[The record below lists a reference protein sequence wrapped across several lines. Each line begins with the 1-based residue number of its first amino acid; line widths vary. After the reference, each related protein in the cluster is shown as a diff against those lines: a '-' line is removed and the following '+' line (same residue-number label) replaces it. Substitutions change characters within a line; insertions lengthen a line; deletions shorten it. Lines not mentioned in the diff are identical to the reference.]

1 MTQNQDN
8 SFLGGGCCE
17 LFIYLCFLLKSTK
30 AVSQNFIR
38 EQAAAAQLSE
48 LVSLYCN
55 VEDRVTLGKSVK
67 AVTVVSRLNQTD
79 DTLEEEEK
87 KEGEKEEVRGERL
100 RMRVRI
106 PITVDA
112 GGKKDNLTYF

>member
-1 MTQNQDN
+1 M
-8 SFLGGGCCE
+8 
-17 LFIYLCFLLKSTK
+17 
-30 AVSQNFIR
+30 
-38 EQAAAAQLSE
+38 
-48 LVSLYCN
+48 
-55 VEDRVTLGKSVK
+55 GKSVK

-79 DTLEEEEK
+79 DTLEEKEEK
-87 KEGEKEEVRGERL
+87 KEEKEEKEEVGGERL

>member
-1 MTQNQDN
+1 M
-8 SFLGGGCCE
+8 
-17 LFIYLCFLLKSTK
+17 
-30 AVSQNFIR
+30 
-38 EQAAAAQLSE
+38 
-48 LVSLYCN
+48 
-55 VEDRVTLGKSVK
+55 TLGKSVK

-87 KEGEKEEVRGERL
+87 KEGEKEEREEKEEVGGERL
-100 RMRVRI
+100 RMCVGI

>member
-1 MTQNQDN
+1 MLVFILGLSEKVALF
-8 SFLGGGCCE
+8 SFE
-17 LFIYLCFLLKSTK
+17 KYQI
-30 AVSQNFIR
+30 VSQNFIR

-87 KEGEKEEVRGERL
+87 KEEGEEEAGGERL

>member
-1 MTQNQDN
+1 MR
-8 SFLGGGCCE
+8 SG
-17 LFIYLCFLLKSTK
+17 CFLLKSAK

-79 DTLEEEEK
+79 DTLEEKEEK
-87 KEGEKEEVRGERL
+87 KEEKKEKKEEKEEVGGERL